1 METKSRKT
9 LQSPGSGIGAFTASG
24 HSRCLAFSD
33 LKLNPS
39 IFVYNYPELEQ
50 VCKLKGTTKL
60 GYTALALCDTGP
72 YLVCASSMPDHTI
85 SLWNWESSVLLC
97 SHPLLGED
105 VTALVFNPMNWC
117 QIGAVNLRS
126 LTIWNVE
133 RCDDYHLMN
142 AVDLPA
148 ADGSVTECEANL
160 SCMLSRKLTHL
171 GPQMPISAIAGL
183 SGDRADDFVP
193 LKQIKPKLCPSA
205 ICWSTSSD
213 LYVGSKEGF
222 LLCVDPDT
230 LLVSVLY
237 KPQTE
242 LNPTGKLILDT
253 YQIRTFE
260 DFTLQTWALEEAA
273 SSICFP
279 PDGETLLIV
288 SNTVSVYIL

>member
-24 HSRCLAFSD
+24 HRRCLAFSD

-50 VCKLKGTTKL
+50 ICKLKGESIF
-60 GYTALALCDTGP
+60 Y
-72 YLVCASSMPDHTI
+72 I
-85 SLWNWESSVLLC
+85 SLNNKNWESGILLC

-117 QIGAVNLRS
+117 QIAAVNLSS

-133 RCDDYHLMN
+133 KCDNYHLMN
-142 AVDLPA
+142 AIDLPS
-148 ADGSVTECEANL
+148 ADGSVIECEANL
-160 SCMLSRKLTHL
+160 SCTLSRKLTHL

-205 ICWSTSSD
+205 LCWSTSSD

-222 LLCVDPDT
+222 LLCVNPDT

-253 YQIRTFE
+253 HQIRTFQ
-260 DFTLQTWALEEAA
+260 DFMSIAA
-273 SSICFP
+273 SSICFS